1 MKLARILA
9 ALMLLS
15 LLITGCSGKN
25 GDHELRNAMD
35 TYNKYIAE
43 HPETAEAFLYVA
55 KGGFVAVKGEAT
67 SPIFATKREALR
79 WLYDDTTTAVDES
92 LAYGA
97 VETENE
103 KMLACKRGS
112 AYAGKLV
119 SVVGDSIS
127 TFDGVSNNTDINAT
141 LGDHFLYYTPTRPE
155 VPVLSREDTWW
166 QQVIDAMGMELCVN
180 NSSSGTRI
188 RTDINGAV
196 NAAYK
201 ERCVQLHTNDGREP
215 DVILVFMGTNDF
227 TRDMVNVGRLENL
240 DYASVETR
248 VDVGKENPETVCE
261 AYATM
266 LYKMQKRYPQAEI
279 YCMLIMP
286 RRVNPV
292 PGREDY
298 SMYGQPTFFNEML
311 RSIAERYGCKV
322 VDLEHCGIPLD
333 GPEFDYFIQDQGLH
347 PGKYGMDAISN
358 AVISV
363 MRGEEIIPI
372 KIPE

>member
-1 MKLARILA
+1 MKMARIVAVIL
-9 ALMLLS
+9 LLS
-15 LLITGCSGKN
+15 LLITGCTE
-25 GDHELRNAMD
+25 GDEHELRKAME
-35 TYNKYIAE
+35 TYQAYIAE
-43 HPETAEAFLYVA
+43 HKNDVEAFLYVA
-55 KGGFVAVKGEAT
+55 EGGFVALKGEET
-67 SPIFATKREALR
+67 SPIFTTKREALR
-79 WLYDDTTTAVDES
+79 WLYDDASTAVDES
-92 LAYGA
+92 LAYGT
-97 VETENE
+97 VETEDE
-103 KMLACKRGS
+103 KLLACKRGS
-112 AYAGKLV
+112 AYEGKRV

-141 LGDHFLYYTPTRPE
+141 LGEHFLYYTPTRPE

-188 RTDINGAV
+188 RTDINGAI

-201 ERCVQLHTNDGREP
+201 ERCVQLHTNDGKEP

-227 TRDMVNVGRLENL
+227 TRDQVNIGRLENL
-240 DYASVETR
+240 DYAAVEAL
-248 VDVGKENPETVCE
+248 VDAGKEAPETVCE

-266 LYKMQKRYPQAEI
+266 LYKMQKRYPKAEI
-279 YCMLIMP
+279 YCMLLLP
-286 RRVNPV
+286 RRTNPV
-292 PGREDY
+292 SGREDY
-298 SMYGQPTFFNEML
+298 SMYGQPTYFNEIL
-311 RSIAERYGCKV
+311 QSIATHYSCKV
-322 VDLEHCGIPLD
+322 VDLEHSGVPLD

-372 KIPE
+372 QIPE

>member
-1 MKLARILA
+1 MNQK
-9 ALMLLS
+9 
-15 LLITGCSGKN
+15 T
-25 GDHELRNAMD
+25 
-35 TYNKYIAE
+35 
-43 HPETAEAFLYVA
+43 FLHMVT
-55 KGGFVAVKGEAT
+55 GGFVAVREGET
-67 SPIFATKREALR
+67 SPVFATKREALR
-79 WLYDDTTTAVDES
+79 WLYDDATTAVDES
-92 LAYGA
+92 LSYGA
-97 VETENE
+97 EETENE
-103 KMLACKRGS
+103 KILVCRRGS
-112 AYAGKLV
+112 AYQGKLV
-119 SVVGDSIS
+119 SIIGDSIS
-127 TFDGVSNNTDINAT
+127 TFDGVSNNTEINAT

-188 RTDINGAV
+188 RTDINGAI

-201 ERCVQLHTNDGREP
+201 ERCVQLHTNDGKEP

-240 DYASVETR
+240 DYAAVEGL
-248 VDVGKENPETVCE
+248 VDAGKEDPETVCE

-279 YCMLIMP
+279 YCMLILP

-311 RSIAERYGCKV
+311 RSIAEHYGCKV
-322 VDLEHCGIPLD
+322 VDLEHCGVPLD

>member
-1 MKLARILA
+1 MKLARIVAVIL
-9 ALMLLS
+9 LLS
-15 LLITGCSGKN
+15 LLITGCTE
-25 GDHELRNAMD
+25 GDEHELRKAME
-35 TYNKYIAE
+35 TYQAYIAE
-43 HPETAEAFLYVA
+43 HKNDVEAFLYVA
-55 KGGFVAVKGEAT
+55 EGGFVALKGEET
-67 SPIFATKREALR
+67 SPIFTTKREALR
-79 WLYDDTTTAVDES
+79 WLYDDASTAVDES
-92 LAYGA
+92 LAYGT
-97 VETENE
+97 VETEDE
-103 KMLACKRGS
+103 KLLACKRGS
-112 AYAGKLV
+112 AYEGKRV

-141 LGDHFLYYTPTRPE
+141 LGEHFLYYTPTRPE

-188 RTDINGAV
+188 RTDINGAI

-201 ERCVQLHTNDGREP
+201 ERCVQLHTNDGKEP

-240 DYASVETR
+240 DYAAVEAL
-248 VDVGKENPETVCE
+248 VDAGKESPETVCE

-279 YCMLIMP
+279 YCMLILP

-311 RSIAERYGCKV
+311 RSIAEHYGCKV
-322 VDLEHCGIPLD
+322 VDLEHCGVPLD
-333 GPEFDYFIQDQGLH
+333 GPEFDYFIQDQGLP

-372 KIPE
+372 QIPE